1 MLIFGVIVNINMAAK
16 LLNIQN
22 NILKIQFENAD
33 QRFDAY
39 YASFLK
45 SELGL
50 MYRAIPWDNLCKV
63 YKKHLQRKS
72 NRGRKSYFSLQGK
85 IALMFLKQYLGD
97 ADAKIIAR
105 LNTDYALQFFCG
117 IFLRPEDQIKDKKL
131 ISQIRCELGKTLPI
145 DEAQVELM
153 KSWRIYL
160 NDIHVGLVDAT
171 CYESQVRFPTDVK
184 LLWECCE
191 WVHGQMKKMCKWTK
205 QRMPRSKFPEQSYK
219 YLSYQKKRKKTY
231 QQSQIRKRSLLYLL
245 DKLLTQ
251 LDEVYQMA
259 SSREFLM
266 PNMYHQ
272 RIQTIQTIYKQ
283 QSEHFETGL
292 PIKDRIVSI
301 AKNYLRPIVRG
312 KETKIVEFGAK
323 VNCVQIDGINFI
335 EHISFDAFN
344 EGTRLQQSIFLV
356 RKLTG
361 KCTHVGADQIYAT
374 NKNRTYCAL
383 QNIKT
388 NFVPKGKPGPLE
400 QQRSQMQSILSKERS
415 TRLEGSFGTEKNHY
429 GLSKISTRTTA
440 NEILCIFFGIHTAN
454 AVDIGKRISQ
464 LKKSKKSA

>member
-1 MLIFGVIVNINMAAK
+1 MAAK

-22 NILKIQFENAD
+22 NILKIQFESAD
-33 QRFDAY
+33 QRFRIY
-39 YASFLK
+39 YSSFLN
-45 SELGL
+45 SELGHI
-50 MYRAIPWDNLCKV
+50 YQAIPWDNLCKV
-63 YKKHLQRKS
+63 FRKHLPRKS
-72 NRGRKSYFSLQGK
+72 NRGRKSFFSLNGK

-97 ADAKIIAR
+97 SDANIIAR

-117 IFLRPEDQIKDKKL
+117 VYLRPEDQIKDTKL
-131 ISQIRCELGKTLPI
+131 ISQIRGELAKALAI
-145 DEAQVELM
+145 EEVQVELM
-153 KSWRIYL
+153 KYWRTYM
-160 NDIHVGLVDAT
+160 NDIHIGLVDAT

-191 WVHGQMKKMCKWTK
+191 WVNGQMKKMCKWTK
-205 QRMPRSKFPEQSYK
+205 QRMPRSKFQEQNLK
-219 YLSYQKKRKKTY
+219 YFSYQKKRKKTY

-245 DKLLTQ
+245 DKLLVQ
-251 LDEVYQMA
+251 IDEVYHMA
-259 SSREFLM
+259 GLRNCIM
-266 PNMYHQ
+266 PNAYDQ
-272 RIQTIQTIYKQ
+272 RIQTIQTIYNQ
-283 QSEHFETGL
+283 QFEHFKLGL

-344 EGTRLQQSIFLV
+344 EGTRLDHSIFLV

-361 KCTHVGADQIYAT
+361 KCTHIGADQIYAT
-374 NKNRTYCAL
+374 NKNRTYCSN

-388 NFVPKGKPGPLE
+388 NFIPKGKTGPLE
-400 QQRSQMQSILSKERS
+400 QQRSQMQSILSKERA

-429 GLSKISTRTTA
+429 GLSKINARTAA

-454 AVDIGKRISQ
+454 AVDIGKRMA
-464 LKKSKKSA
+464 LGRKSKRSA